1 MLNACH
7 YREISV
13 HSSHG
18 STPHDMEE
26 VIKMLARRTIE
37 IGDLITH
44 RFPLDSIEEAFLAAE
59 RTMGMHVAVC
69 P

>member
-1 MLNACH
+1 
-7 YREISV
+7 
-13 HSSHG
+13 
-18 STPHDMEE
+18 MEE

-44 RFPLDSIEEAFLAAE
+44 RFPLDSIEEAFVAAE
-59 RTMGMHVAVC
+59 RMMGMHVAVC